1 MNQIDDANFSLYAA
15 KYYDNPNCIDI
26 LEFHDDLNR
35 IKYVKR
41 LFKIYEE
48 SGVLKERLIL
58 NHLITL
64 YNVFEPHACTKML
77 VFKLYE
83 YMPVLRSFL
92 VYLNYW
98 PSKVEGLGYNSI
110 TLNCDEIESDPRADM
125 VLEEI

>member
-1 MNQIDDANFSLYAA
+1 MKLDDGNFSLFAA
-15 KYYDNPNCIDI
+15 KYYDNPNCTDI

-41 LFKIYEE
+41 LLKSYSETGE
-48 SGVLKERLIL
+48 LKERLIL

-64 YNVFEPHACTKML
+64 YNVFYPESCTKML

-83 YMPVLRSFL
+83 YMPAVKSFL

-98 PSKVEGLGYNSI
+98 PERIEGLGYNGI
-110 TLNCDEIESDPRADM
+110 TLKDEEVESDPYVDAILQR
-125 VLEEI
+125 I